1 MIMTQDAEITLNSA
15 FTHEEYEMML
25 MLGKGKFGEG
35 FEDKAVTMQKFVE
48 CQASNPFDFDLMLL
62 VALHRW

>member
-1 MIMTQDAEITLNSA
+1 MIMKQDAEITLNSA

-35 FEDKAVTMQKFVE
+35 YEEKAVTMQKFVE
-48 CQASNPFDFDLMLL
+48 CQAFNPLILIGCM
-62 VALHRW
+62 